1 MADDDIDTEAAAGSL
16 DVTDFYHPEE
26 DIVALPEEDRLK
38 FAKQILF
45 FLLLFSLFV
54 VLISYVAIAWDNTN
68 KELVALVDTVLDVT
82 KTVVPSTVTLVLGF
96 YFGKTKG

>member
-1 MADDDIDTEAAAGSL
+1 MADDDIDTEAAAGNL

-26 DIVALPEEDRLK
+26 DIVALPEGDRLK

-45 FLLLFSLFV
+45 FLLAFSLFV